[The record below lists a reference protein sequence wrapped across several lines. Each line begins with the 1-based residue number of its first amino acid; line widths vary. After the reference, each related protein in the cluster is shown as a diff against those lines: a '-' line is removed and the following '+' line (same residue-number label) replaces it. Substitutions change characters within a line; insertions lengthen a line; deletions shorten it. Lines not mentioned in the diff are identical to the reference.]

1 MFDIVLIDKDFL
13 LLQALEGVLMK
24 EPFIKAVNSYDSGAA
39 FLKKAGSFPN
49 ESNTIVIT
57 EIITKDVTGLKLIE
71 EIKKQKLAFKLVILS
86 GFAEIKTI
94 KYAIQLGADGYL
106 TKTISASELMEA
118 IKEVG
123 VGKRYIS
130 TTLRDQL
137 MKAALIEDTISH
149 TLSKREKEVLQHIC
163 SGKTIKEAANEMG
176 LSNNTVQS
184 YHKSVLKKLK
194 INRTADLIV
203 FAIQSGLYVPGSAA
217 DVN

>member
-1 MFDIVLIDKDFL
+1 MLDIVLIDKDFL
-13 LLQALEGVLMK
+13 LLQALEGILLK
-24 EPFIKAVNSYDSGAA
+24 EPFIRSVKFYDSGAA
-39 FLKKAGSFPN
+39 FLNNLTSLPDEAD
-49 ESNTIVIT
+49 TIVIT
-57 EIITKDVTGLKLIE
+57 EIITKDVTGLKLIDE
-71 EIKKQKLAFKLVILS
+71 LKKQKLAFKIIILS
-86 GFAEIKTI
+86 GFAEVKTI

-106 TKTISASELMEA
+106 TKTISASEFMEA
-118 IKEVG
+118 IIEVSE
-123 VGKRYIS
+123 GKRYIS

-194 INRTADLIV
+194 ISRTADLIV
-203 FAIQSGLYVPGSAA
+203 FAIQSGLYVPGSVTNA
-217 DVN
+217 N